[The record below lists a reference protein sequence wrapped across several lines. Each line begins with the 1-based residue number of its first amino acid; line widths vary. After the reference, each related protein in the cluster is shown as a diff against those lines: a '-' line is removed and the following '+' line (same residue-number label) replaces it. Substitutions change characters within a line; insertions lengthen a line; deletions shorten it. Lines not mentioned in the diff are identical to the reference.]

1 MDWVG
6 RRSTENRVLSPSMRH
21 QRMYSDILGWRENKT
36 GRRGGREM
44 RGCGGGNR
52 IKCLSASINNYNQTK
67 SSHVVPGFL
76 VMCTVRVPYL
86 ISIATLARAVCLL
99 LPFIL
104 PTICHLL
111 PTTVDTITPQPTLK
125 AAAAKVPQRQD
136 TRLLPVHTDDARASF

>member
-52 IKCLSASINNYNQTK
+52 IKCLSASINNYKQTK

-76 VMCTVRVPYL
+76 VMCTVRMLYL
-86 ISIATLARAVCLL
+86 ISIATLAHAMPIAIHPPDH
-99 LPFIL
+99 LPPFTSHCRHHNTSADAQGCRSKS
-104 PTICHLL
+104 PS
-111 PTTVDTITPQPTLK
+111 TT
-125 AAAAKVPQRQD
+125 RH
-136 TRLLPVHTDDARASF
+136 PVAPCSYQ